1 MAALAALARVAVW
14 VSAATVA
21 VEGATPFVHSWDKVS
36 DLMAMHGSYNA
47 GDVAEVEV
55 SPGKLRQ

>member
-1 MAALAALARVAVW
+1 MARVAVW